1 MAKTK
6 DETISCRVT
15 TEQKEW
21 LQERALKEDQT
32 LSKIVYNIIKDYIE
46 RETK

>member
-46 RETK
+46 KETK